1 MTVFINNHTTK
12 YNGNGFYVIDLI
24 NNINLE
30 SIKIISL
37 SYKNLKKRKNK
48 ILILKDR
55 KKSQNYFGKVLE
67 ILFMYYLIL
76 KNITELKN
84 QTIIFTSDPPI
95 IGLLLVLIKKITKS
109 KLIFWC
115 QDIFPN
121 TLVVSNNLGQRSI
134 IFYLLKL
141 INKFIYNKVDKIITI
156 SKSMRETLKNE
167 YKISK
172 NKVEIIENWNS
183 LSLKNR
189 IKLKKKNLNIFYN
202 GNISIVHDEKFALN
216 FLNQIKNTDLKF
228 KIFTNSNKI
237 KNKNKPKHVI
247 LHKGFLNEK
256 LLYKSIIDSDFQML
270 FSKSNALK
278 YMYPSK
284 IYNILYYKKPILYF
298 NKDGNDEICRLIN
311 HYKIG
316 LNVNSKNQNKIIK
329 LFSETKNI
337 KSLIKLYKNNYKKVI
352 FFDLK
357 KDNSINKWKKLL
369 KCAV

>member
-1 MTVFINNHTTK
+1 
-12 YNGNGFYVIDLI
+12 
-24 NNINLE
+24 
-30 SIKIISL
+30 
-37 SYKNLKKRKNK
+37 
-48 ILILKDR
+48 
-55 KKSQNYFGKVLE
+55 
-67 ILFMYYLIL
+67 MYYLIL
-76 KNITELKN
+76 KNIKELKD

-95 IGLLLVLIKKITKS
+95 IGLLLVFIKKITKS

-121 TLVVSNNLGQRSI
+121 TLVVSNNLKQKSI

-141 INKFIYNKVDKIITI
+141 INKFIYNNVDRIVTI
-156 SKSMRETLKNE
+156 SKSMKETLKNE
-167 YKISK
+167 YKVNK
-172 NKVEIIENWNS
+172 NQIEIIENWNS
-183 LSLKNR
+183 LNLKNR

-237 KNKNKPKHVI
+237 KDRPKHVI

-256 LLYKSIIDSDFQML
+256 LFYKSIIDSDFQML

-298 NKDGNDEICRLIN
+298 NKDGNDEICRLLN

-316 LNVNSKNQNKIIK
+316 LNVNAKNQNKIIK
-329 LFSETKNI
+329 LFSKTKNI
-337 KSLIKLYKNNYKKVI
+337 KSLIKLYKNNYKKVSI
-352 FFDLK
+352 FDFK
-357 KDNSINKWKKLL
+357 KNNSINKWKMLL